1 MDSAK
6 KKKKKPNK
14 KKAYSRVDHTLPEGT
29 VIIYIYDK

>member
-6 KKKKKPNK
+6 KKKKAK
-14 KKAYSRVDHTLPEGT
+14 KKPYSNVNDTLPEGT